1 MNSITSFNTISLFQE
16 EISACAAIH
25 TCYVMDAC
33 GCVQIIIFFAL
44 YDACRTNKADC
55 QWTETLSNLSNFW
68 CQGVVVITTEY
79 SGVVVITTAQL
90 HLNKL
95 ELRFCAGSNPA
106 HRMLEICDGE
116 DLWQWSWLEIR
127 LKRLS
132 PVNHTTKTIHHHH
145 TDQVLTSC
153 FWRGKRIQ

>member
-1 MNSITSFNTISLFQE
+1 MWL
-16 EISACAAIH
+16 CADH
-25 TCYVMDAC
+25 N
-33 GCVQIIIFFAL
+33 FFAL
-44 YDACRTNKADC
+44 YDACHTNMADC
-55 QWTETLSNLSNFW
+55 PRTETLSNLSNFW

-116 DLWQWSWLEIR
+116 DL
-127 LKRLS
+127 
-132 PVNHTTKTIHHHH
+132 
-145 TDQVLTSC
+145 
-153 FWRGKRIQ
+153 